1 MSIMLRNIRNLTET
15 RGCKQLGTKYQA
27 IVPGNDIM

>member
-1 MSIMLRNIRNLTET
+1 LTET

-27 IVPGNDIM
+27 IAPGNDIM